1 MSSLLGSSLALRSVT
16 LPNRVAISPMCQY
29 SAIDGMA
36 EDYHLVHLGRFA
48 LGGAGIIFMEAT
60 AVVPEGRI
68 THGCPGIWRDEQ
80 IPGLRRIT
88 DFIKAHG
95 SVPAIQLAHAG
106 RKASMQ
112 RPWFGNGP
120 LDDSDAARGDH
131 PWEIVAPSALPLDEG
146 WLLPRALDRDDL
158 ARLVEAWVAA
168 VQRAGEAGFE
178 AVEVHAA
185 HGYLLH
191 SFLSPLTNR
200 RDDAYGGDREGRAR
214 FPLEVIQAVRETWP
228 AEKPLF
234 VRLSSVD
241 GLEGGWE
248 LQDSIWLAQRLKEIG
263 VDVIDCSSG
272 GLSGSATAA
281 RVKRYP
287 GFQLPFAE
295 AVRREAA
302 IATMAVGL
310 ILDGAQAE
318 EALAAGQADI
328 IAVGREALANP
339 NWPLQAIG
347 NVEGN
352 APEGYRRWP
361 HQAGWWLERRAQ
373 AMVRERS

>member
-1 MSSLLGSSLALRSVT
+1 MSSLLGSSLSLRSVT

-29 SAIDGMA
+29 SARDGMV
-36 EDYHLVHLGRFA
+36 EDYHLSHLGRFA

-68 THGCPGIWRDEQ
+68 SHGCPGIWHDEQ
-80 IPGLRRIT
+80 IPSLRRIT
-88 DFIKAHG
+88 DFIKSQG

-112 RPWFGNGP
+112 RPWYGNGP
-120 LDDSDAARGDH
+120 LDESDVARGDR
-131 PWEIVAPSALPLDEG
+131 PWEVVAPSAKPLDEG
-146 WLLPRALDRDDL
+146 WLMPRALERDDMSKL
-158 ARLVEAWVAA
+158 LDAWVAA
-168 VQRAGEAGFE
+168 VRRAGEAGFE
-178 AVEVHAA
+178 AIEVHGA

-191 SFLSPLTNR
+191 SFLSPLTNGR
-200 RDDAYGGDREGRAR
+200 TDAYGGDREGRAR
-214 FPLEVIQAVRETWP
+214 FPLEVIEAVRRAWP
-228 AEKPLF
+228 EDKPLF

-241 GLEGGWE
+241 GLDGGWE
-248 LQDSIWLAQRLKEIG
+248 LEDTIWLARQLKDIG

-295 AVRREAA
+295 AVRREAG
-302 IATMAVGL
+302 IPTMAVGL

-318 EALAAGQADI
+318 RALADEKADI

-347 NVEGN
+347 EIEGG
-352 APEGYRRWP
+352 APESYQRWP
-361 HQAGWWLERRAQ
+361 EQAGWWLERRAR
-373 AMVRERS
+373 AMVKEAG

>member
-16 LPNRVAISPMCQY
+16 LANRVAISPMCQY

-200 RDDAYGGDREGRAR
+200 RDDAYGGDRENRAR

>member
-16 LPNRVAISPMCQY
+16 LANRVAISPMCQY